1 MDKNLIKSI
10 HVQSY
15 LFSWILMGIRYL
27 VVTGIFY
34 LINLI
39 FKVDTNIWFIG
50 FIGTSILLFHKL
62 AEKLADLTVIGM
74 EKEIKKEN
82 NNRDGDNG

>member
-1 MDKNLIKSI
+1 MDKKLRKSI

-15 LFSWILMGIRYL
+15 LFSWILMGISYL

-34 LINLI
+34 LVNLI

-62 AEKLADLTVIGM
+62 AQKLADLTVIEM
-74 EKEIKKEN
+74 EKRIKREKEKDN
-82 NNRDGDNG
+82 NG

>member
-1 MDKNLIKSI
+1 MDDKLRKSI
-10 HVQSY
+10 YIQSY
-15 LFSWILMGIRYL
+15 LFSWVLMLISYL

-34 LINLI
+34 LVNLI

-62 AEKLADLTVIGM
+62 AQKLADLTVIEM
-74 EKEIKKEN
+74 EKRIKREKEKGN
-82 NNRDGDNG
+82 NG

>member
-50 FIGTSILLFHKL
+50 FIGSSILLFHKL

>member
-1 MDKNLIKSI
+1 MDKKLRNSI

-15 LFSWILMGIRYL
+15 LFSWILMGISYL

-34 LINLI
+34 LVNLI

-50 FIGTSILLFHKL
+50 FIGTSVLLFHKL
-62 AEKLADLTVIGM
+62 AQKLADLTVIEM
-74 EKEIKKEN
+74 EKRINKEN
-82 NNRDGDNG
+82 KEDDNE

>member
-1 MDKNLIKSI
+1 MDKKLRKSI

-15 LFSWILMGIRYL
+15 LFSWILMAINYL

-62 AEKLADLTVIGM
+62 AQKLADLTTIEM
-74 EKEIKKEN
+74 EKRINKE
-82 NNRDGDNG
+82 DKEDDNG

>member
-1 MDKNLIKSI
+1 MDKKLRNSI

-15 LFSWILMGIRYL
+15 LFSWILMGISYL

-34 LINLI
+34 LVNLI

-62 AEKLADLTVIGM
+62 AQKLADLTVIEM
-74 EKEIKKEN
+74 EKRIKREKEKDN
-82 NNRDGDNG
+82 NG

>member
-1 MDKNLIKSI
+1 MDKKLRNSI

-15 LFSWILMGIRYL
+15 LFSWILMGISYL

-34 LINLI
+34 LVNLI

-50 FIGTSILLFHKL
+50 FIGTSVLLFHKL
-62 AEKLADLTVIGM
+62 AQKLADLTVIGM
-74 EKEIKKEN
+74 EKEIKKKN
-82 NNRDGDNG
+82 NNGDDSNG

>member
-1 MDKNLIKSI
+1 MDKKLRKSI

-15 LFSWILMGIRYL
+15 LFSWILMGISYL

-34 LINLI
+34 LVNLI

-50 FIGTSILLFHKL
+50 FIGTSVLLFHKL

-74 EKEIKKEN
+74 EKEIRKKN
-82 NNRDGDNG
+82 NNGDDNNG

>member
-1 MDKNLIKSI
+1 MDKKLRKSI

-15 LFSWILMGIRYL
+15 LFSWVLMLISYL

-34 LINLI
+34 LVNLI

-62 AEKLADLTVIGM
+62 AQKLADLTTIEM
-74 EKEIKKEN
+74 EKRINKE
-82 NNRDGDNG
+82 DKEDDNG

>member
-1 MDKNLIKSI
+1 MDEKLRKSI
-10 HVQSY
+10 YIQSY
-15 LFSWILMGIRYL
+15 LFSWVLMLVSYL

-34 LINLI
+34 LVNLI

-62 AEKLADLTVIGM
+62 AQKLADLTVIEM
-74 EKEIKKEN
+74 KKRIKREKEKDN
-82 NNRDGDNG
+82 NE

>member
-1 MDKNLIKSI
+1 MDKKLRKSI

-15 LFSWILMGIRYL
+15 LLSWILMLISYL
-27 VVTGIFY
+27 VVTGIFF

-39 FKVDTNIWFIG
+39 FKVDVNIWFIG
-50 FIGTSILLFHKL
+50 FIGTSVLLFNKL

-74 EKEIKKEN
+74 EKEIRKKGN
-82 NNRDGDNG
+82 NQ

>member
-1 MDKNLIKSI
+1 MDKKLRNSI
-10 HVQSY
+10 HIQSY
-15 LFSWILMGIRYL
+15 LFSWILMGINYL

-34 LINLI
+34 LVNLI

-62 AEKLADLTVIGM
+62 AQKLADLTTIEM
-74 EKEIKKEN
+74 EKRINKE
-82 NNRDGDNG
+82 DQEDDNG

>member
-1 MDKNLIKSI
+1 MGKKLRNSI

-15 LFSWILMGIRYL
+15 LFSWILMAISYL

-34 LINLI
+34 LVNLI

-50 FIGTSILLFHKL
+50 FIGTSVLLFHKL
-62 AEKLADLTVIGM
+62 AEKLADLTTIEM
-74 EKEIKKEN
+74 EKRINKEN
-82 NNRDGDNG
+82 KEDDNE

>member
-1 MDKNLIKSI
+1 MDKKLRNSI

-15 LFSWILMGIRYL
+15 LFSWILMGISYL

-34 LINLI
+34 LVNLI

-50 FIGTSILLFHKL
+50 FIGTSVLLFHKL

-74 EKEIKKEN
+74 EKEIKKKGN
-82 NNRDGDNG
+82 NK

>member
-1 MDKNLIKSI
+1 MDKKLRNSI

-15 LFSWILMGIRYL
+15 LFSWILMGISYL

-34 LINLI
+34 LVNLI

-50 FIGTSILLFHKL
+50 FIGTSVLLFHKL
-62 AEKLADLTVIGM
+62 AEKLADLTVIEM
-74 EKEIKKEN
+74 EKRIKREKEKDN
-82 NNRDGDNG
+82 NG

>member
-1 MDKNLIKSI
+1 MDKKLRNSI

-15 LFSWILMGIRYL
+15 LFSWILMGISYL

-34 LINLI
+34 LVNSI

-50 FIGTSILLFHKL
+50 FIVTSVLLFHKL
-62 AEKLADLTVIGM
+62 AEKLADLTTIEM
-74 EKEIKKEN
+74 EKRINKEDN
-82 NNRDGDNG
+82 EDDNG

>member
-1 MDKNLIKSI
+1 MDKKLRNSI

-15 LFSWILMGIRYL
+15 LFSWILMGISYL

-34 LINLI
+34 LVNLI

-62 AEKLADLTVIGM
+62 AQKLADLTTIEM
-74 EKEIKKEN
+74 EKRINKE
-82 NNRDGDNG
+82 DKEDDNG

>member
-1 MDKNLIKSI
+1 MDKKLRNSI

-15 LFSWILMGIRYL
+15 LFSWILMGISYL

-34 LINLI
+34 LVNLI

-50 FIGTSILLFHKL
+50 FIGTSVLLFHKL
-62 AEKLADLTVIGM
+62 AEKLADLTVIEM
-74 EKEIKKEN
+74 EKKIKKKGN
-82 NNRDGDNG
+82 NQ